1 MACYLRV
8 RRRRLFSSFSR
19 AYGISIPTNSVA
31 NIRTF
36 LNIPKQAPRCD
47 RFSHPI
53 KLPYTSRPPLYNI
66 MNARVRAGRGQAMR
80 RMKHHPS
87 NADRMGRIG
96 GGGGKRTYIGRR
108 VNLYETVAFE
118 SYPLLIVLRHRA
130 LSSPT
135 YLSKVIHKPFA
146 LSRVFLLFCGG
157 KSVLLVKE
165 KAHSRS
171 RISLSAHVVLK
182 TRHANPNIHIRRY

>member
-19 AYGISIPTNSVA
+19 AYEISIPANSVA

-36 LNIPKQAPRCD
+36 LNIPKRAPRCG

-53 KLPYTSRPPLYNI
+53 KLPHPIALPLYNI

-87 NADRMGRIG
+87 NAGRMGRIG
-96 GGGGKRTYIGRR
+96 EEKT
-108 VNLYETVAFE
+108 NLYETVAFE
-118 SYPLLIVLRHRA
+118 SCPLLIVLRHRA

-135 YLSKVIHKPFA
+135 HLSKVIHKPFT
-146 LSRVFLLFCGG
+146 LSRF
-157 KSVLLVKE
+157 SYSAKE
-165 KAHSRS
+165 KVSFS
-171 RISLSAHVVLK
+171 
-182 TRHANPNIHIRRY
+182 

>member
-19 AYGISIPTNSVA
+19 AYGISIPANSVA

-36 LNIPKQAPRCD
+36 LNIPKRAPRCG

-53 KLPYTSRPPLYNI
+53 KLPHPIALPLYNII
-66 MNARVRAGRGQAMR
+66 MNARVKAARGQAMR

-87 NADRMGRIG
+87 NADRKGRIG
-96 GGGGKRTYIGRR
+96 GGKTNLYRSGE

-118 SYPLLIVLRHRA
+118 SYPLLIYCAKASHAQLHNMPLQRGQA
-130 LSSPT
+130 SPSSYCEDSFYP
-135 YLSKVIHKPFA
+135 A
-146 LSRVFLLFCGG
+146 EG
-157 KSVLLVKE
+157 KASF
-165 KAHSRS
+165 S
-171 RISLSAHVVLK
+171 
-182 TRHANPNIHIRRY
+182 

>member
-1 MACYLRV
+1 M
-8 RRRRLFSSFSR
+8 
-19 AYGISIPTNSVA
+19 
-31 NIRTF
+31 
-36 LNIPKQAPRCD
+36 
-47 RFSHPI
+47 
-53 KLPYTSRPPLYNI
+53 
-66 MNARVRAGRGQAMR
+66 
-80 RMKHHPS
+80 
-87 NADRMGRIG
+87 
-96 GGGGKRTYIGRR
+96 
-108 VNLYETVAFE
+108 NLYETVAFE

-182 TRHANPNIHIRRY
+182 TRHANPNISYVDIRATYVVQTYLILVRNFYPYAKQQTKYRSSLEAI